1 MGKFKLWC
9 WVTGIGLFAATML
22 LYQVHWNRFATQT
35 NSGFES
41 IALADSLATR
51 GTYSDPFKPLATG
64 PSAHVAP
71 AYPAL
76 VALLMKLF
84 GAGAGADYAL
94 GIVTKAVVGIQLGML
109 PFLAE
114 YMGLSWIA
122 GALAGGAWLLTGFTL
137 LRWENDF
144 AALFVVMLAF
154 PMYSSFRRRL
164 SGREVAVVGVLWGM
178 LLLLTPVPVLAFGA
192 WFLCL
197 WLIFHYDWKTL
208 FWLAAIP
215 FLVISPWIIRNAVV
229 FHELILVR
237 DNFGLEIGVSNNPC
251 AAFSYVLNEQSG
263 CFGATHPNVSY
274 DEALRVRQLGEA
286 SYNHVRLHEGV
297 DWIRNNPA
305 RFLSLIAQRFVA
317 FWFPNASGNPFQQPR
332 LSRAQW
338 ITYLSTLFS
347 IPGLVLMWRNQRA
360 AALLMMLWLV
370 MFPLVYYLTQ
380 FSDRYRRPIFWITLL
395 CSSYLLVQLVSPF
408 IHRSVQT
415 PIVQIDDDKLRPQ

>member
-9 WVTGIGLFAATML
+9 WVSGIGLFAATML

-35 NSGFES
+35 NTRFES
-41 IALADSLATR
+41 IALANSLATR
-51 GTYSDPFKPLATG
+51 GTYSDPFAPLATG

-71 AYPAL
+71 GYPAL
-76 VALLMKLF
+76 VALLMKMF

-94 GIVTKAVVGIQLGML
+94 GIVTKAVVGFQLCLL

-122 GALAGGAWLLTGFTL
+122 GALAGGAWLLTGVTL

-144 AALFVVMLAF
+144 AGLFIVMLAF

-164 SGREVAVVGVLWGM
+164 SGREVAVVGVLWGV

-192 WFLCL
+192 WLLCL
-197 WLIFHYDWKTL
+197 RLISQYDWKTL

-215 FLVISPWIIRNAVV
+215 LLVISPWIVRNAAV

-237 DNFGLEIGVSNNPC
+237 DNFGLEIGVSNSPC
-251 AAFSYVLNEQSG
+251 AAFSYVLNDLSG

-297 DWIRNNPA
+297 NWIRNNPD
-305 RFLSLIAQRFVA
+305 RFLSLTTQRFVA
-317 FWFPNASGNPFQQPR
+317 FWFPNPSGNPLQQPR
-332 LSRAQW
+332 LSRTEW
-338 ITYLSTLFS
+338 ITYLSTLLS
-347 IPGLVLMWRNQRA
+347 IPGLLLMWRSHRA

-395 CSSYLLVQLVSPF
+395 CSSYLLVELLSPL
-408 IHRSVQT
+408 IHRSVQV
-415 PIVQIDDDKLRPQ
+415 PSVQTGEDKLRA